1 MLARLDS
8 DKKVEP
14 RPVEAVEVVLNAV
27 SDSQAASRDHAWLLA
42 LPDSEV
48 TVLADADQLHQVMV
62 NLLSNARTH
71 TPAGTTVRT
80 SVLTRDG
87 RAVIEVSD
95 DGPGIPP
102 ETLPHV
108 FERFSRA
115 DDARAHS
122 VAHSTGLGLAIVRAV
137 VEGFGG
143 SATVSSAP
151 GETTFRVELPLAPQ
165 PPIAAH

>member
-1 MLARLDS
+1 M
-8 DKKVEP
+8 
-14 RPVEAVEVVLNAV
+14 
-27 SDSQAASRDHAWLLA
+27 
-42 LPDSEV
+42 
-48 TVLADADQLHQVMV
+48 
-62 NLLSNARTH
+62 
-71 TPAGTTVRT
+71 
-80 SVLTRDG
+80 
-87 RAVIEVSD
+87 IEVSD

-122 VAHSTGLGLAIVRAV
+122 AAHSTGLGLAIVRAV

-165 PPIAAH
+165 PPVAAR